1 MKKIAVFSHKGGV
14 SKTTTIF
21 HIGWK
26 LAELGKKVL
35 FVDADSQCNLTLT
48 VLGDDNYE
56 KFYRENPKRNIK
68 NALSAAFMA
77 LPELIKPVE
86 CIQVKDSQNL
96 FLLPGSFEIT
106 EYEVQLGVSFQITNT
121 FTTMKNLPGSFN
133 YLIEKTAEKYDAEF
147 VLIDMNP
154 SLSAINQ
161 DLILSS
167 DYFIIPTAPDF
178 FSNMALKSLTRIL
191 PNWERWAKDARI
203 LFEDA
208 TYPLPQKSP
217 KFIGYTVNDFS
228 IRHNEPAKAFKNIIE
243 NIKETVDQLLI
254 PGLRRAG
261 LLLSEDI
268 YEDYC
273 ITKIPNFAT
282 LQAKSQKYGVP
293 VFALTD
299 EQLETVGDVLSN
311 QKEMRE
317 RFNVLYTDFANKIIK
332 LTADA

>member
-21 HIGWK
+21 HLGWK
-26 LAELGKKVL
+26 LAELGKKIL
-35 FVDADSQCNLTLT
+35 LVDADSQCNLTLT
-48 VLGDDNYE
+48 VLGDDHYE
-56 KFYRENPKRNIK
+56 KFYQDNPKRNIK
-68 NALSAAFMA
+68 DSLSSAFNA

-86 CIQVKDSQNL
+86 CVNVKGKHNL

-133 YLIEKTAEKYDAEF
+133 YLIEKTAEKYKVNF
-147 VLIDMNP
+147 VLLDMNP

-167 DYFIIPTAPDF
+167 DFFIIPTAPDF
-178 FSNMALKSLTRIL
+178 FSNMALKSLARIL

-208 TYPLPQKSP
+208 TYPLPLKSP
-217 KFIGYTVNDFS
+217 KFLGYTINDFS
-228 IRHNEPAKAFKNIIE
+228 IRNNEPAKAFKSIIE
-243 NIKETVDQLLI
+243 NIKETVEKLLV
-254 PGLRRAG
+254 PSLKKAG
-261 LLLSEDI
+261 LLLPENL
-268 YEDYC
+268 YEDFC
-273 ITKIPNFAT
+273 IAKIQNFAT

-293 VFALTD
+293 VYALTD
-299 EQLETVGDVLSN
+299 AQLETVGDVLRN
-311 QKEMRE
+311 QIEMRE
-317 RFNVLYTDFANKIIK
+317 RFNSIYTDFANRIIN
-332 LTADA
+332 LTDNA